1 MELIY
6 HPESA
11 YFLNQD
17 KTLIGAKVTEV
28 QADGR
33 DAIFERVIEVSP
45 NPIFTAFLD
54 QVTIEQVE
62 ENTSRQLD
70 EDRVEYN
77 KNERQL
83 IDKVKAEVMKDI
95 KIPENISAAA
105 PSGETSFNLIG
116 DMSSEDLFKF
126 KLAAF
131 EIEEVKSSKNRELKA
146 KVRKADN
153 PLQVLA
159 YTAALITSND

>member
-45 NPIFTAFLD
+45 NPVFTAFLD

-62 ENTSRQLD
+62 ENTVRQTE
-70 EDRVEYN
+70 EDRAQYN

-95 KIPENISAAA
+95 KIPENIATAS
-105 PSGETSFNLIG
+105 SGETSFSLIG
-116 DMSSEDLFKF
+116 EMSSEDLFKF

-131 EIEEVKSSKNRELKA
+131 EIEEVKNSKNRELKA

-159 YTAALITSND
+159 YTAALITSNE